1 MLPSGYIGPIA
12 EGADGRRYVVNGPHL
27 LSSTPNSDRFALEK
41 TAAPIFAIVTSPDGQ
56 VWASTPWGLM
66 RREGDGRWT
75 EIAPVVELSSPRFVS
90 LAIDEQAT
98 AEVRDAALLHL
109 ERLADGLGDAPEG
122 GEDATY
128 EAHRRRAAR
137 EIDRYLRLGEVPALR
152 TGVIQIPLPWP

>member
-1 MLPSGYIGPIA
+1 M
-12 EGADGRRYVVNGPHL
+12 HL
-27 LSSTPNSDRFALEK
+27 GCFSISLSVKDLAASRAFYEK
-41 TAAPIFAIVTSPDGQ
+41 LGFEAFHD
-56 VWASTPWGLM
+56 ASEHNYM
-66 RREGDGRWT
+66 
-75 EIAPVVELSSPRFVS
+75 

-109 ERLADGLGDAPEG
+109 ERLGERITSPPAG
-122 GEDATY
+122 GEDGAY